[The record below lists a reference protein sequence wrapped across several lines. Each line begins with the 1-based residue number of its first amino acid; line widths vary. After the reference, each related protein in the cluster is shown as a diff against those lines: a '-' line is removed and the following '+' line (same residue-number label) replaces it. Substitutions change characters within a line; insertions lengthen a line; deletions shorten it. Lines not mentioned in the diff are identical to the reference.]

1 MAVWMNVGSSMSVSA
16 YVCLDGRWA
25 LSSGQRLT
33 IKRLRAVPAIDYIR
47 ILGIGLELACNG
59 G

>member
-1 MAVWMNVGSSMSVSA
+1 MAVWMNVGSSMSVYA

-33 IKRLRAVPAIDYIR
+33 IKRLRAVPAIK
-47 ILGIGLELACNG
+47 G
-59 G
+59 